1 MRYSDTHKEETHK
14 KLLKIAAG
22 ALREK
27 GPDGLAVAEV
37 MKAAGLT
44 HGGFY
49 AHFKSKDALLTET
62 LGEVFARVGRRW
74 DRVMDALPPLE
85 ALEAYID
92 FYLSAQHRDHPESG
106 CPVVALNSDLPRQ
119 SRAFRKAFDAGVE
132 EMRERIAVR
141 AEALGIEGPEDFA
154 HAALSTMV
162 GAVALARSV
171 SDKTMSDE
179 ILSATRRDMHARL
192 HSSLASR

>member
-22 ALREK
+22 RLREK

-62 LGEVFARVGRRW
+62 LDEIFARLGRRW
-74 DRVMDALPPLE
+74 DRVMDELPPLE

-92 FYLSAQHRDHPESG
+92 FYLSPQHRDHPESG

-119 SRAFRKAFDAGVE
+119 SRAFRKAFDAGVVK
-132 EMRERIAVR
+132 MHERIASR
-141 AEALGIEGPEDFA
+141 AKAAGMDGPEDFA
-154 HAALSTMV
+154 HATLSTMV
-162 GAVALARSV
+162 GAVVLARSV

-179 ILSATRRDMHARL
+179 ILSSTRRDIHARL
-192 HSSLASR
+192 HSSLTSR